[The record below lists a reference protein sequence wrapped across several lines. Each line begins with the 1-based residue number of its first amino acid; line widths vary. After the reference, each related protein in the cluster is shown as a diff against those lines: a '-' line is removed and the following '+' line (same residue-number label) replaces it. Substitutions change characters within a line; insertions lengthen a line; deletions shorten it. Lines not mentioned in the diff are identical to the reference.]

1 MAMELSLSS
10 TTIVEIEYA
19 ADDTFEMSMNPAHPS
34 GSGDDT
40 ESESQEHLESTAV
53 SDEKALILE
62 LIDGKEWA
70 TVLEYLSGNQEVA
83 QTSLTSSSEELL
95 LHYVCKIN
103 APLEVI
109 KSVLK
114 AHERA
119 ICMPGN
125 YGFLPLH
132 YACAYGAPIAVI
144 ELLIDAFPGAVKVCD
159 NKKSRLPLHLAAR
172 GDGEETAEVIALLMS
187 YFPEATMAGDINGLR
202 PLDYVANSSN
212 HSKKARWEII
222 SVLEMGQKWIRVG
235 QNVTHRLEQDF
246 AERLRNLEK
255 DLGGY
260 VESLKA
266 VHDEDIA
273 RFANDMLDL
282 ELDDDAMADGIE
294 STFQSKLD
302 ELVEKYEKYLD
313 LQEETRA
320 DRQELVQD
328 TPSIECVFSQDQ
340 SDFHQSENVDDSD
353 RISSAGTTTAREEEL
368 LARIA
373 TMERSERLK
382 GGIIKRII
390 LMAKEK
396 EKRAQRNIIDLVTV
410 VNEQETHINMLMSKL
425 DVCEE
430 QLSLLKKN
438 LLSLAKA

>member
-1 MAMELSLSS
+1 M
-10 TTIVEIEYA
+10 
-19 ADDTFEMSMNPAHPS
+19 
-34 GSGDDT
+34 
-40 ESESQEHLESTAV
+40 
-53 SDEKALILE
+53 
-62 LIDGKEWA
+62 
-70 TVLEYLSGNQEVA
+70 
-83 QTSLTSSSEELL
+83 
-95 LHYVCKIN
+95 
-103 APLEVI
+103 
-109 KSVLK
+109 
-114 AHERA
+114 
-119 ICMPGN
+119 
-125 YGFLPLH
+125 
-132 YACAYGAPIAVI
+132 
-144 ELLIDAFPGAVKVCD
+144 
-159 NKKSRLPLHLAAR
+159 
-172 GDGEETAEVIALLMS
+172 
-187 YFPEATMAGDINGLR
+187 
-202 PLDYVANSSN
+202 
-212 HSKKARWEII
+212 
-222 SVLEMGQKWIRVG
+222 
-235 QNVTHRLEQDF
+235 
-246 AERLRNLEK
+246 
-255 DLGGY
+255 
-260 VESLKA
+260 ESLKA